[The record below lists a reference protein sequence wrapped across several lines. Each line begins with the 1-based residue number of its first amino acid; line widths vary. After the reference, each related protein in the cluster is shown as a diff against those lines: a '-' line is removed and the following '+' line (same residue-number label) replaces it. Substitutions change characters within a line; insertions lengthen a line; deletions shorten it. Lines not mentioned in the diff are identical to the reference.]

1 MDMRYDMRMDGRR
14 MPPRNARGEF
24 TRRGRGRRM
33 DRGMYDMGYPEMRG
47 DMNYGDMARGGSR
60 GRRDMGMYPEMD
72 GHHYPM
78 HGGRAGGYEPVEFM
92 GYCTGYAGAKEDYGY
107 PMYDMRGRGGDM
119 GYRNYDMR
127 GRDYGYGYDYG
138 DYGETLSEKELDH
151 WCEKL
156 KKNLDEQEKQMF
168 NKDIISQKAKQMGM
182 QMKDFGESLSEKELH
197 EWCEKMKK
205 HLSDQ
210 EKQMLSEQVIIQKA
224 KQMGMSM
231 DGFTEKELY
240 VNTVR
245 NYTDHKKSIGQNPD
259 LALRMAYEDFH
270 DEDGEYNGKGS
281 QWLAVYYD
289 NFVKVDD

>member
-14 MPPRNARGEF
+14 LPPRNARGEF

-107 PMYDMRGRGGDM
+107 PMYDMRGRG
-119 GYRNYDMR
+119 
-127 GRDYGYGYDYG
+127 RDYGYGYDYGYPMG

-168 NKDIISQKAKQMGM
+168 HKDIILQKAKQMGM
-182 QMKDFGESLSEKELH
+182 QMHGFGEKEL
-197 EWCEKMKK
+197 EVATLM
-205 HLSDQ
+205 
-210 EKQMLSEQVIIQKA
+210 V
-224 KQMGMSM
+224 
-231 DGFTEKELY
+231 
-240 VNTVR
+240 
-245 NYTDHKKSIGQNPD
+245 YTDYKKTIGKNPD
-259 LALRMAYEDFH
+259 MAIRLAYDWLT
-270 DEDGEYNGKGS
+270 DEDVAVKGAEK
-281 QWLAVYYD
+281 LAVYYD
-289 NFVKVDD
+289 CIVEGGDD

>member
-14 MPPRNARGEF
+14 LPPRNARGEF

-60 GRRDMGMYPEMD
+60 WRRDMGMYPEMD

-78 HGGRAGGYEPVEFM
+78 HGGRSGGYEPVEFM

-127 GRDYGYGYDYG
+127 GRDYGYDYGYPMG

-156 KKNLDEQEKQMF
+156 KKHLDDQEKQMF
-168 NKDIISQKAKQMGM
+168 HKDIIAQKAKQMGM
-182 QMKDFGESLSEKELH
+182 QMHGFGEKEL
-197 EWCEKMKK
+197 EVATLM
-205 HLSDQ
+205 
-210 EKQMLSEQVIIQKA
+210 A
-224 KQMGMSM
+224 
-231 DGFTEKELY
+231 
-240 VNTVR
+240 
-245 NYTDHKKSIGQNPD
+245 YTDYKDVIGRNVD
-259 LALRMAYEDFH
+259 TAIRLGYDWLKDDDVAV
-270 DEDGEYNGKGS
+270 KGAEK
-281 QWLAVYYD
+281 LAVYYD
-289 NFVKVDD
+289 CIVEGGDD

>member
-14 MPPRNARGEF
+14 LPPRNARGEF

-60 GRRDMGMYPEMD
+60 WRRDMGMYPEMD

-78 HGGRAGGYEPVEFM
+78 HGGRSGGYEPVEFM

-127 GRDYGYGYDYG
+127 GRDYGYDYGYPMG

-156 KKNLDEQEKQMF
+156 KKHLDDQEKQMF
-168 NKDIISQKAKQMGM
+168 HKDIIAQKAKQMGM
-182 QMKDFGESLSEKELH
+182 QMHGFGEKEL
-197 EWCEKMKK
+197 EVATLM
-205 HLSDQ
+205 
-210 EKQMLSEQVIIQKA
+210 A
-224 KQMGMSM
+224 
-231 DGFTEKELY
+231 
-240 VNTVR
+240 
-245 NYTDHKKSIGQNPD
+245 YTDYKDVIGRNVD
-259 LALRMAYEDFH
+259 TAIRLGYDWLKDDDVAV
-270 DEDGEYNGKGS
+270 KGAEK
-281 QWLAVYYD
+281 LAVYYD
-289 NFVKVDD
+289 EIVAGDD

>member
-1 MDMRYDMRMDGRR
+1 MDMRDMRGMDGRR
-14 MPPRNARGEF
+14 LPPRNARGEF

-33 DRGMYDMGYPEMRG
+33 DRGMY
-47 DMNYGDMARGGSR
+47 
-60 GRRDMGMYPEMD
+60 PEMD

-78 HGGRAGGYEPVEFM
+78 HGGRSGGYEPVEFM

-138 DYGETLSEKELDH
+138 YPVG
-151 WCEKL
+151 
-156 KKNLDEQEKQMF
+156 
-168 NKDIISQKAKQMGM
+168 
-182 QMKDFGESLSEKELH
+182 DFGESLSEKELH

-205 HLSDQ
+205 HLSEQ

-224 KQMGMSM
+224 KQMGMAM

-259 LALRMAYEDFH
+259 LALKMAYDDFH

-281 QWLAVYYD
+281 EWLAVYYD
-289 NFVKVDD
+289 DFVKVDD

>member
-14 MPPRNARGEF
+14 LPPRNARGEF

-60 GRRDMGMYPEMD
+60 GRRDMGSYPEMD

-78 HGGRAGGYEPVEFM
+78 QGGRSGGYEPVEFM

-138 DYGETLSEKELDH
+138 YPVG
-151 WCEKL
+151 
-156 KKNLDEQEKQMF
+156 
-168 NKDIISQKAKQMGM
+168 
-182 QMKDFGESLSEKELH
+182 DFGESLSEKELH

-224 KQMGMSM
+224 KQMGMTM

-259 LALRMAYEDFH
+259 LALKMAYDDFH

-281 QWLAVYYD
+281 IWLAVYYD
-289 NFVKVDD
+289 DFVKVDD

>member
-1 MDMRYDMRMDGRR
+1 MDRYDMRMDGRR

-24 TRRGRGRRM
+24 TRRGRGRGRR
-33 DRGMYDMGYPEMRG
+33 DRGMYDMGYDMRSG
-47 DMNYGDMARGGSR
+47 DYAGDMARGGR
-60 GRRDMGMYPEMD
+60 GRGRNDYGDYEMD
-72 GHHYPM
+72 GHHGGM
-78 HGGRAGGYEPVEFM
+78 HGGRSGGYEPVEFM

-138 DYGETLSEKELDH
+138 YPVG
-151 WCEKL
+151 
-156 KKNLDEQEKQMF
+156 
-168 NKDIISQKAKQMGM
+168 
-182 QMKDFGESLSEKELH
+182 DFGESLSEKELH

-205 HLSDQ
+205 HLSEQ
-210 EKQMLSEQVIIQKA
+210 EKQMLSEQAIIQKA

-259 LALRMAYEDFH
+259 LALKMAYDDFH

-281 QWLAVYYD
+281 EWLAVYYD
-289 NFVKVDD
+289 NFVEVDD

>member
-14 MPPRNARGEF
+14 LPPRNARGEF

-60 GRRDMGMYPEMD
+60 WRRDMGMYPEMD

-78 HGGRAGGYEPVEFM
+78 HGGRSGGYEPVEFM

-127 GRDYGYGYDYG
+127 GGRDYGYDDYG
-138 DYGETLSEKELDH
+138 YPVG
-151 WCEKL
+151 
-156 KKNLDEQEKQMF
+156 
-168 NKDIISQKAKQMGM
+168 
-182 QMKDFGESLSEKELH
+182 DFGESLSEKELH

-205 HLSDQ
+205 HLSEQ
-210 EKQMLSEQVIIQKA
+210 EKQMLSEQAIIQKA

-259 LALRMAYEDFH
+259 LALKMAYDDFH